1 MKPLL
6 QQNGGNVKKKKALFL
21 KLFLLLFVITTGFL
35 WYMHIDSLYIDPEY
49 TLRRFEKDTNQKVI
63 DFVKFEDDDEIR
75 YIFYTE
81 GTLGLRHLE
90 KRGIFWHLS
99 CTVQR
104 GRIGSMYH
112 PYFAFS
118 SFPMN
123 DTFIIYGCPVSDE
136 VAAIRLI
143 IDDREKI
150 TDETYHFENN
160 SKLFWFDLGMP
171 QALFKEIVVEVINKD
186 EEVISREVLYKNN
199 LW

>member
-81 GTLGLRHLE
+81 EILGTRHLE
-90 KRGIFWHLS
+90 KKGVFWHLS
-99 CTVQR
+99 STYQR
-104 GRIGSMYH
+104 SLTNSINS
-112 PYFAFS
+112 YFQYNYFEIHDS
-118 SFPMN
+118 L
-123 DTFIIYGCPVSDE
+123 IVYGCPTSDNIF
-136 VAAIRLI
+136 AIRLI
-143 IDDREKI
+143 TDDGKEKAEQI
-150 TDETYHFENN
+150 YKFKDN
-160 SKLFWFDLGMP
+160 SKIFQFNLGMP
-171 QALFKEIVVEVINKD
+171 LSSFREIVI
-186 EEVISREVLYKNN
+186 EVLSTENEIISQEILYYNN